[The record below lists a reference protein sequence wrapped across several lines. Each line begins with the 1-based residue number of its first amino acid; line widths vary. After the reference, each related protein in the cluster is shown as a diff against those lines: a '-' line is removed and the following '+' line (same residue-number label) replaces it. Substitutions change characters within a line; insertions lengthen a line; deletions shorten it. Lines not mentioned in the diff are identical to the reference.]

1 MKEMKTQENRVEL
14 LSTAISAVITLVG
27 GTALSILLGGFV
39 QGFLALT
46 AIGLVLILIFAWR
59 RPFSLALHRRGPFP
73 EIELVR
79 PPRSGRGQGRGS
91 IAD

>member
-1 MKEMKTQENRVEL
+1 MKEMKTYENRVEL
-14 LSTAISAVITLVG
+14 LLTAISAVITLVG

-39 QGFLALT
+39 RGFFALT
-46 AIGLVLILIFAWR
+46 AIGLVLVLIIAWR
-59 RPFSLALHRRGPFP
+59 RPLSLELHFRGPFP

-79 PPRSGRGQGRGS
+79 PPRAGKGKGQGS